1 MDLRGTRRENWTYKR
16 HSRKLVGDRPGSKYR
31 AKYGYVA
38 THGRLHARRRIFAII
53 IRRSC
58 LWRGWQLRL
67 ADAQHFVRE
76 NHRS

>member
-58 LWRGWQLRL
+58 LWRGGQLRL
-67 ADAQHFVRE
+67 ADAQLFIRE